1 MIISNIKF
9 FVEMNLWRLITLL
22 VIFISSCNGKTK
34 KLEIDKL
41 YKEDSVAI
49 HANRFAIDQMDGYKK
64 LTIMNPWQG
73 ARNINQVSCLV
84 KRGSEIPDGLDSS
97 MVIFVPLRSIICMST
112 THLAMISALGEENS
126 ISGVSG
132 SGYIYS
138 NKLIN
143 RVEKG
148 FIKDVG
154 FEASLNKE
162 LIFQIDPDLIMM
174 YGIGSESNGYVT
186 KLKELGVKVIYNA
199 DYLETD
205 PLSKVEWIKIFGALY
220 CKEDMADSIYNSE
233 VESYNNLKTIVANN
247 ILKRPKVLLGLP
259 FKDTWYISPGNSF
272 ISKLIDDAGG
282 EYLWRNVESSIS
294 MPYGIENV
302 FIHGLDAEFWLNI
315 GTAITKDDISMLD
328 QRLMNLPCFLNG
340 NMFNNNN
347 RITENGGNDYWE
359 SGSVYPH
366 IILRD
371 IASILH
377 PDLFKQDQLFFYRKI
392 N

>member
-34 KLEIDKL
+34 KIEINKL
-41 YKEDSVAI
+41 FKEDLVVI
-49 HANRFAIDQMDGYKK
+49 HADRFAIDQMDGYKK

-73 ARNINQVSCLV
+73 AKNVNQVSCLV

-97 MVIFVPLRSIICMST
+97 MVIFVPLKNIICMST
-112 THLAMISALGEENS
+112 THLSMISALGEENS

-132 SGYIYS
+132 TGYIYS

-143 RVEKG
+143 RVDKG

-174 YGIGSESNGYVT
+174 YGIGSESNGYVS

-247 ILKRPKVLLGLP
+247 ILNRPKVLLGLP

-302 FIHGLDAEFWLNI
+302 FIHGLDAEFWLNV

-328 QRLMNLPCFLNG
+328 QRLMNLPCFING